1 MPPKQ
6 PTSGASRGRPAG
18 SKNKAAASSAISKKP
33 SAAAKG
39 KQRAQPSESPEPRRR
54 DDSEEAM
61 DVDEDLEDDGDDEE
75 PEKTI
80 PPELLT
86 RILHEFFE
94 KDGTR
99 ITKDANNAVAKY
111 MDIFVKEAIARAAA
125 ERDGGFLE
133 VEDLE
138 KIAPQLLS
146 TSLRDDWNKQRLF
159 SSSKMSLE
167 LSKSLTSEPA
177 GNEAAHD
184 YQELDRKVLNQHQ
197 ESSDWV
203 LSAWFDT
210 NNLSLMMCGQIDA
223 QVRLD
228 FAHLRLSVVFIKKNN
243 VPSVASAILVT
254 KVFG

>member
-18 SKNKAAASSAISKKP
+18 SKNKAVASSAISKKP
-33 SAAAKG
+33 SATAKG

-138 KIAPQLLS
+138 KIAPQLL
-146 TSLRDDWNKQRLF
+146 
-159 SSSKMSLE
+159 
-167 LSKSLTSEPA
+167 
-177 GNEAAHD
+177 
-184 YQELDRKVLNQHQ
+184 
-197 ESSDWV
+197 
-203 LSAWFDT
+203 FD
-210 NNLSLMMCGQIDA
+210 L
-223 QVRLD
+223 
-228 FAHLRLSVVFIKKNN
+228 
-243 VPSVASAILVT
+243 
-254 KVFG
+254 

>member
-6 PTSGASRGRPAG
+6 STAGPSRGRPPG
-18 SKNKAAASSAISKKP
+18 SKNKAGASSAASKKP

-61 DVDEDLEDDGDDEE
+61 EVDEDLENDEDDEE

-99 ITKDANNAVAKY
+99 ITKDANNALAKY

-133 VEDLE
+133 VGLGTNRRTRVIETRELTRSCYLQVEDLE
-138 KIAPQLLS
+138 KIAPQLL
-146 TSLRDDWNKQRLF
+146 
-159 SSSKMSLE
+159 
-167 LSKSLTSEPA
+167 
-177 GNEAAHD
+177 
-184 YQELDRKVLNQHQ
+184 
-197 ESSDWV
+197 
-203 LSAWFDT
+203 FD
-210 NNLSLMMCGQIDA
+210 L
-223 QVRLD
+223 
-228 FAHLRLSVVFIKKNN
+228 
-243 VPSVASAILVT
+243 
-254 KVFG
+254 